1 MWQCLLSRSTIFALG
16 IVAFSNAVIAQPII
30 QTQPSPITQPQPTT
44 PAPEASPT
52 PEQQPSPALQQQPSP
67 APAQPLSPVPKA
79 PIPGQSCEAKTVIK
93 GNEILYRTS
102 YINDENL
109 RVDGKP
115 VEVDMLKNDSFA
127 AHASTRYSG
136 DFTFTGTTET
146 GTPLS
151 FQVTP
156 DITQIKITHGGRTIS
171 GKCGDIIS

>member
-1 MWQCLLSRSTIFALG
+1 MWQCLLFRSTIFALG

-44 PAPEASPT
+44 P
-52 PEQQPSPALQQQPSP
+52 EQQPSPDLQQQPSP

-93 GNEILYRTS
+93 GDRILYRTS

-127 AHASTRYSG
+127 AHASTHYTG

-151 FQVTP
+151 FQLTP
-156 DITQIKITHGGRTIS
+156 EITQIKITHGGRTIS
-171 GKCGDIIS
+171 GKCGDILS